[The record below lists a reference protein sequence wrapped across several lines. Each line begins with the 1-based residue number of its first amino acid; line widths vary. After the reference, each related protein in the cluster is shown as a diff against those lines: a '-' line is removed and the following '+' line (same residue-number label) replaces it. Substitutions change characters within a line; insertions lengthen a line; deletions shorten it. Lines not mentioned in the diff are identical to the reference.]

1 MGNTV
6 LVVDDND
13 MNRDVLSRRLQRE
26 GYEVSTVEN
35 GKKALEIL
43 GVEKYDIVLL
53 DIMMPDMDGFET
65 LKRIRGNDKLKTLP
79 VIMLTSLNEME
90 DVKKCIGLGANDYV
104 LKPYNIE
111 DLKNRI
117 EKHLVQS

>member
-43 GVEKYDIVLL
+43 GMEKYDIVLL

-117 EKHLVQS
+117 EKHLTS

>member
-43 GVEKYDIVLL
+43 AIEKYDIVLL

-65 LKRIRGNDKLKTLP
+65 LKRIRGTDKLKTLP

-117 EKHLVQS
+117 EKHLVR

>member
-35 GKKALEIL
+35 GRKALDIL
-43 GVEKYDIVLL
+43 AVEKYDIILL

-65 LKRIRGNDKLKTLP
+65 LKRIRSDEKLKKLP
-79 VIMLTSLNEME
+79 VVMLTSLNEME

-104 LKPYNIE
+104 LKPYNID

-117 EKHLVQS
+117 EKHLGP

>member
-35 GKKALEIL
+35 GKRALDTL
-43 GVEKYDIVLL
+43 TLEKYDVILL
-53 DIMMPDMDGFET
+53 DIMMPEMDGFET
-65 LKRIRGNDKLKTLP
+65 LKKIRGELNLKSVP

-90 DVKKCIGLGANDYV
+90 DVKKCINLGANDYV

-111 DLKNRI
+111 DLKSRI
-117 EKHLVQS
+117 QKHIVS

>member
-1 MGNTV
+1 MANTV

-26 GYEVSTVEN
+26 GYVVSTVEN
-35 GKKALEIL
+35 GKRALEVL
-43 GVEKYDIVLL
+43 GLEKYDIVLL

-79 VIMLTSLNEME
+79 VIMLTSLNEMD
-90 DVKKCIGLGANDYV
+90 DVKKCVGLGANDYV

-111 DLKNRI
+111 DLKSRI
-117 EKHLVQS
+117 EKHMVK

>member
-35 GKKALEIL
+35 GKRAIEALAL
-43 GVEKYDIVLL
+43 EKYDIVLL
-53 DIMMPDMDGFET
+53 DIMMPEMDGFET
-65 LKRIRGNDKLKTLP
+65 LKRIRNNPKTKPVP

-111 DLKNRI
+111 DLQTRI
-117 EKHLVQS
+117 EKHLGK

>member
-26 GYEVSTVEN
+26 GYEVSTVES
-35 GKKALEIL
+35 GKRALETL
-43 GVEKYDIVLL
+43 ELEKYDVVLL
-53 DIMMPDMDGFET
+53 DIMMPEMDGFET
-65 LKRIRGNDKLKTLP
+65 LKHIRSNGKFKTLP

-117 EKHLVQS
+117 DKHLV

>member
-35 GKKALEIL
+35 GKKALEKL
-43 GVEKYDIVLL
+43 GIEKYDIVLL
-53 DIMMPDMDGFET
+53 DIMMPEMDGFET
-65 LKRIRGNDKLKTLP
+65 LKRIRGNEKLKVLP
-79 VIMLTSLNEME
+79 IIMLTSLNEMD
-90 DVKKCIGLGANDYV
+90 DVKKCIALGANDYV

-117 EKHLVQS
+117 EKHLV

>member
-1 MGNTV
+1 MANTV

-26 GYEVSTVEN
+26 GYVVSTVEN
-35 GKKALEIL
+35 GKRALEVL
-43 GVEKYDIVLL
+43 GLEKYDIVLL

-79 VIMLTSLNEME
+79 VIMLTSLNEMD
-90 DVKKCIGLGANDYV
+90 DVKKCVGLG
-104 LKPYNIE
+104 E
-111 DLKNRI
+111 
-117 EKHLVQS
+117 

>member
-35 GKKALEIL
+35 GKRALEVLAI
-43 GVEKYDIVLL
+43 EKYDIVLL

-65 LKRIRGNDKLKTLP
+65 LKRIRNNDKLKSLP

-90 DVKKCIGLGANDYV
+90 DVKKCVGLGANDYV

-117 EKHLVQS
+117 DKHTVK